1 MSQIT
6 LKEAIQEVSK
16 IKEGAN
22 LPIIDILRPWMAITG
37 LTFKDALHLTHKD
50 AVEGLMRV
58 HTKLSEVLD
67 VLDED
72 QIQEAACRCLKT
84 VTVYGEMITDG
95 TVAVRHGQ
103 NIAWDGTTWHYT
115 ADPKM
120 RQRGTTKSYAEALG
134 AVREMMGT

>member
-6 LKEAIQEVSK
+6 LKDAIVE
-16 IKEGAN
+16 IGN
-22 LPIIDILRPWMAITG
+22 LREDTNVPIIDVLRPWMAITG
-37 LTFKDALHLTHKD
+37 LTFKDALHLTHYD
-50 AVEGLMRV
+50 AIQGLMRV
-58 HTKLSEVLD
+58 YTKLGEVLD

-103 NIAWDGTTWHYT
+103 NIAWDGSTWHYT

-120 RQRGTTKSYAEALG
+120 RQRGTTKSYTDALA
-134 AVREMMGT
+134 AVREAMGA

>member
-1 MSQIT
+1 MPQIT
-6 LKEAIQEVSK
+6 LKQAIVE
-16 IKEGAN
+16 IGN
-22 LPIIDILRPWMAITG
+22 LRENTNVPIIDILRPWMAITG
-37 LTFKDALHLTHKD
+37 LTFKDALHLTHRD
-50 AVEGLMRV
+50 ALDGLMRV
-58 HTKLSEVLD
+58 YGKLGDVID

-120 RQRGTTKSYAEALG
+120 RQRGSTKVYAEALA
-134 AVREMMGT
+134 AVRGAMGA